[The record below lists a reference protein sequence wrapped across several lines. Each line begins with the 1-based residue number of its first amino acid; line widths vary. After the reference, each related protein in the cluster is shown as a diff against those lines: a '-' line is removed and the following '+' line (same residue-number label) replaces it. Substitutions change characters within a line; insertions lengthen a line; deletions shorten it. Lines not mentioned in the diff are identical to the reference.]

1 MIVSLLTNFYRRFA
15 LFIILIF
22 LALSA
27 NGQWLA
33 GYEYRKSI
41 TIPDANIIG
50 GPHTD
55 FPLLVD
61 LSADADIPVDAN
73 SAQGF
78 DIVFT
83 DSDELTILDHEIVV
97 YDRTNYKAFVRMDLP
112 DLSDKTIY
120 VYYGNPTI
128 SSDPSTSDTYSGDF
142 QAIWHMEEEP
152 QSTSVLDATQNS
164 NTANPNNFSVA
175 SSVGG
180 KIGQAISFNG
190 VSSHYL
196 DVSNSSSINLSG
208 NQFTIQAWINAP
220 DNTTD
225 NAIMAKGQTDGQE
238 QYMLGIG
245 SAGSPDYVIHRSS
258 INGTQYNFTDGSIT
272 AGSWQHVV
280 YVYDENYPVLSRLR
294 VYVNGILANSRNSFG
309 GNVDASV
316 YPLLIGKRLSS
327 ANYITGL
334 LDELRITDVAR
345 DINWIQTE
353 FNNQNAPVGFV
364 TYGAE
369 TGPGPLPDVQ
379 ATPAA
384 ETICAGETTNIAFST
399 PNANPVTSYQWTAVF
414 DTGISGNA
422 SGTGNFLTET
432 LENTNSTAGTATYTV
447 TAYNGVYPGYSTNVI
462 VTVNPNP
469 EKTVTASE
477 TTICENTSTF
487 IVVDNSEVGTSYQLR
502 DAGDSDIGPPQN
514 GTGGSLSFPT
524 GDLSSTTT
532 FKIVATNTGNSCSRE
547 FTDQPTVT
555 VTAAPDAPAVTFV
568 PTVYCVGDVISSP
581 SVVGSNIQWY
591 EDAALT
597 IPVTVSTPN
606 NPDVGELGFS
616 SAAPNVTNRYVTQ
629 TVGGCESNPEIV
641 TLTVVPDPVVYDIGG
656 GGTYCS
662 GGSGVDITLSDSEI
676 GMSYQLYRQ
685 AGPDVAVG
693 DPIAGTGNALSMG
706 LQTVAG
712 TYYIEGSN
720 NQNPS
725 CTSTMN
731 GTVDVIVRPLPIVYD
746 VEPVAGTTFCSGGS
760 VDIQIP
766 NSQTNINYEIYRN
779 GTPTGDIKPG
789 TTGSSVSWTVNLGGV
804 YTVFASHSTI
814 PLCTI
819 QMSGSV
825 TVSETPDPV
834 VTFNVTGG
842 GIYCS
847 GGAGMAVGLDG
858 SEVGVEYQLLLG
870 AAPVGTPVAGTGG
883 GISFGLQTAAGTY
896 TVEATTT
903 TTPACGPV
911 PVNGGGS
918 STSVTIVIRPLPTI
932 YNVQVVGSTS
942 YCVGSPSVEVEL
954 SSSEA
959 GITYEL
965 LCRLT
970 ECRGRIK

>member
-1 MIVSLLTNFYRRFA
+1 MIVSLLTNFYKRFA

-55 FPLLVD
+55 FPLLID
-61 LSADADIPVDAN
+61 LSSDADIPVDAN
-73 SAQGF
+73 SAQGY

-83 DSDELTILDHEIVV
+83 DNDGLTLLDHEIIV

-120 VYYGNPTI
+120 VYYGNPTV
-128 SSDPSTSDTYSGDF
+128 SSDPSSSNTYSGDF
-142 QAIWHMEEEP
+142 QAVWHMEEEP
-152 QSTSVLDATQNS
+152 FGGSNINDATS
-164 NTANPNNFSVA
+164 NGNLGTPDPSAFTSA

-180 KIGQAISFNG
+180 KIGQAISFDG
-190 VSSHYL
+190 TSDFFS
-196 DVSNSSSINLSG
+196 VSNSSSVNLNG

-220 DNTTD
+220 DNAAD
-225 NAIMAKGQTDGQE
+225 KAILAKGLTNGNE

-245 SAGSPDYVIHRSS
+245 NIATPDYVITRAR
-258 INGTQYNFTDGSIT
+258 INGSFYSYSGGSIT
-272 AGSWQHVV
+272 ASNWQHIV
-280 YVYDENYPVLSRLR
+280 YTYDDTQAPPNQITVYI
-294 VYVNGILANSRNSFG
+294 NGAIAYNGFVAG
-309 GNVDASV
+309 GNVESSV
-316 YPLLIGKRLSS
+316 YSLLIGKRLTSS
-327 ANYITGL
+327 DYITGL
-334 LDELRITDVAR
+334 LDELRIADVAR

-364 TYGAE
+364 NYGAE
-369 TGPGPLPDVQ
+369 AGPGPLPDVQ
-379 ATPAA
+379 ATPAS
-384 ETICAGETTNIAFST
+384 ETICAGGITNITFST

-414 DTGISGNA
+414 DSGISGPV
-422 SGTGNFLTET
+422 SGSGNLLTET
-432 LENTNSTAGTATYTV
+432 LENTNSSAGTATYTV
-447 TAYNGVYPGYSTNVI
+447 TAYNGLFPGYSTDVVI
-462 VTVNPNP
+462 TVDPNP

-502 DAGDSDIGPPQN
+502 DSGDSDIGPPQN
-514 GTGGSLSFPT
+514 GTGGALSFST
-524 GDLSSTTT
+524 GELTLTTT
-532 FKIVATNTGNSCSRE
+532 FKIIATNTGNSCVRE
-547 FTDQPTVT
+547 FTDQPTVI
-555 VTAAPDAPAVTFV
+555 VNAAPAAPAVTFT

-581 SVVGSNIQWY
+581 SVVGTGVQWY

-597 IPVTVSTPN
+597 IPVTVTTPN

-616 SAAPNVTNRYVTQ
+616 SAAPNITNRYVTQ

-656 GGTYCS
+656 GGTYCA
-662 GGSGVDITLSDSEI
+662 GGSGVDITLSDSEV

-693 DPIAGTGNALSMG
+693 DPIAGTGDALSMG

-731 GTVDVIVRPLPIVYD
+731 GTVDVIVRPLPVVYD
-746 VEPVAGTTFCSGGS
+746 VEPVAGTTFCSAGS

-779 GTPTGDIKPG
+779 GTPLGDIKPG
-789 TTGSSVSWTVNLGGV
+789 STGSSVSWTVNLAGV

-814 PLCTI
+814 PLCVV

-825 TVSETPDPV
+825 TVSQTPDPV

-842 GIYCS
+842 GTYCS

-858 SEVGVEYQLLLG
+858 SEVLDNRRQRAL
-870 AAPVGTPVAGTGG
+870 
-883 GISFGLQTAAGTY
+883 IQ
-896 TVEATTT
+896 
-903 TTPACGPV
+903 
-911 PVNGGGS
+911 
-918 STSVTIVIRPLPTI
+918 
-932 YNVQVVGSTS
+932 
-942 YCVGSPSVEVEL
+942 
-954 SSSEA
+954 
-959 GITYEL
+959 
-965 LCRLT
+965 
-970 ECRGRIK
+970 